1 MVVGVFSQPA
11 GIWENLP
18 GIENTN
24 ILYVSILDY
33 FFGKVFASYFVI
45 LSILASRFISILF
58 VSLQGLHH
66 SEDIFSVYC
75 TFSNPPLCTKLL
87 EVQNILNILD
97 DSFN

>member
-1 MVVGVFSQPA
+1 MVLGVFRQHA

-18 GIENTN
+18 GIENVN
-24 ILYVSILDY
+24 ILYVSILD

-66 SEDIFSVYC
+66 S
-75 TFSNPPLCTKLL
+75 
-87 EVQNILNILD
+87 
-97 DSFN
+97 